1 MKSESCPNPEEL
13 RSFVRCN
20 VSEQQAD
27 SIAEHLEQCPA
38 CEETVVGLERDP
50 DTIAERIKQAAAQPT
65 FAHEPECQ
73 QLLQSLL
80 NGTTSSLPEP
90 SNVEPPFQ
98 IDQILRDYQIVT
110 KLGEGGMGAVYKAV
124 HQRLK
129 KTVALKVLPTN
140 RIGDRPAVARFE
152 REMEVLGQLNHPHI
166 VQALDAGEHEGQH
179 YQVESG
185 DVERGVGVG
194 CAIFRNWRTTRLP
207 ASQRLVRQFRKI
219 AHPTPERLN

>member
-110 KLGEGGMGAVYKAV
+110 KLGEGGMA
-124 HQRLK
+124 
-129 KTVALKVLPTN
+129 
-140 RIGDRPAVARFE
+140 
-152 REMEVLGQLNHPHI
+152 
-166 VQALDAGEHEGQH
+166 
-179 YQVESG
+179 
-185 DVERGVGVG
+185 
-194 CAIFRNWRTTRLP
+194 TTMN
-207 ASQRLVRQFRKI
+207 
-219 AHPTPERLN
+219 PTPETGKVAPSSAARNPRSKIRFMPRWTEGAKRCSRIFWRTRVFHPDA